1 MIDQPEPEF
10 CARCLGEG
18 CDDCAGTG
26 YGWIPKST
34 PLPSSEEA
42 PQWRCN
48 VRRSHGYCNAINE
61 ADDDSCGACGESI
74 GAVEF
79 LRAQLQT
86 ALSERDEARAKLK
99 RHGFTSDD
107 VRQP

>member
-1 MIDQPEPEF
+1 MTN
-10 CARCLGEG
+10 LSN
-18 CDDCAGTG
+18 
-26 YGWIPKST
+26 ST

-42 PQWRCN
+42 PALHEDLVALEALAAKFERDPQVWLGFNAPDRSALL
-48 VRRSHGYCNAINE
+48 RRIA
-61 ADDDSCGACGESI
+61 
-74 GAVEF
+74 
-79 LRAQLQT
+79 RQLQT